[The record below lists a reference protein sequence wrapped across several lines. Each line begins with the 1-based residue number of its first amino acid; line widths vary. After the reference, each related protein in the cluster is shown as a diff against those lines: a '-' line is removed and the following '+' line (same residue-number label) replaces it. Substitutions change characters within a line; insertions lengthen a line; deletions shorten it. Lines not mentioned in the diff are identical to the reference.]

1 MHPVAALRNG
11 RPQCVRERSG
21 RKTGANSR
29 HTGSNLFSFG
39 CLDQRKAL
47 AIGTRLLWGNVL
59 RDSLDEDEKD
69 AIVSKVSQV
78 LTAGST
84 SPNIEEIKR
93 ALVAKVVDIVLDLDL
108 GYIPN
113 VR

>member
-1 MHPVAALRNG
+1 MDALSAFEKEVVKKLEQTLG
-11 RPQCVRERSG
+11 TQDSICS
-21 RKTGANSR
+21 
-29 HTGSNLFSFG
+29 L
-39 CLDQRKAL
+39 LDFLIKE
-47 AIGTRLLWGNVL
+47 RLLPLDVDFFGVTY
-59 RDSLDEDEKD
+59 SGIAFDEDEKD

-84 SPNIEEIKR
+84 SPNVDEIKL